1 MDRTAGSCLLCSNP
15 AASQGFEM
23 RIWNAIPWGDF
34 AFILMVAIAVTCLF
48 TSDATLRGWLGL

>member
-1 MDRTAGSCLLCSNP
+1 
-15 AASQGFEM
+15 M